1 MNGRSVDRFLQED
14 LKKIHTVIESAKV
27 DGKAVDIAKLNKILA
42 KQLSGVLNL
51 NSQQSNTPA
60 IKETDNVES
69 QNVSSVKNTVTKE
82 QHSVKI
88 LYTGYTIGVINCR

>member
-27 DGKAVDIAKLNKILA
+27 DGKAVDIAELNELLA

-51 NSQQSNTPA
+51 ISKQSNTPA
-60 IKETDNVES
+60 IKETENVES
-69 QNVSSVKNTVTKE
+69 SKC
-82 QHSVKI
+82 
-88 LYTGYTIGVINCR
+88 IN